1 MGCQDEGGAIMKVLS
16 IRQPWAHLIVTGLK
30 RIENRTWNT
39 DYRGPLLIHAS
50 QRFDSSFQP
59 TSFGQ
64 LERLKDEPRGA
75 IIGRVDLIDVVTE
88 SSDPS
93 FEGPFG
99 FVLRN
104 PKPIR
109 PHPMKGRLGLF
120 DIDW

>member
-16 IRQPWAHLIVTGLK
+16 IRQPWAHLIIAGIK

-39 DYRGPLLIHAS
+39 NYRGPLLIHAS

-104 PKPIR
+104 PKLIR